1 MDENFNT
8 ELHEKELDII
18 FQEPSSN
25 LNDKS
30 EDALSLKD
38 FDGLYQLKTNFRYT
52 RKMLS
57 RFLKRFRKNE
67 NNTILFLTK
76 GELPLDFIAEF
87 RKQYPEKCIKVL
99 IPIDSFEGLEKLN
112 YDVEYFLQNKMNT
125 ASLFKLKQNRE
136 NVQIYGIYSESF
148 SGHDREQFQY
158 LASFVRAAREVIKK
172 LYPCIVHSFDVPFFL
187 GAEFD
192 KQFPFGIKVIQT
204 VSDFSKYDENK
215 QEVFWAA
222 INLADKTGM
231 KKLCRDKIIQK
242 CMASLFNLHNTKGFS
257 RMRECLEFLYKNYF
271 KFRSVINKNE
281 EIEENILFNRMN
293 LRALKLFP
301 QLAYGDEN
309 SYNEIFYTI
318 KRVNFWTVFSKTYYN
333 DIFNKTENTSPIYS
347 RLKELKDKSD
357 WLSYGILQKAT
368 PIYQKFDVNNFR
380 DKRILNKKYL
390 IKEFSKD
397 RIRTK
402 FVDSKFF
409 LVNDYEIKGF
419 LEPSYESP
427 LIFCNFSSDINGEGV
442 DIALTSLLK
451 LLELYKN
458 ILIIINIPNGLNIN
472 SINSWVEFMENK
484 SAFDGRWVY
493 INSPINL
500 EQFYASADLT
510 LFPARK
516 NIMYSNQYKALQYG
530 CIPVTTGI
538 GCYNDVITDIFDD
551 MREGCGFKTNSELI
565 NEQEILENFMQILNK
580 AINLYSNNHSSWNL
594 LIKNAMSYDSSWNF
608 EKLEKYNQI
617 YDLF

>member
-25 LNDKS
+25 LNDKN
-30 EDALSLKD
+30 EDVLSLKD

-52 RKMLS
+52 RKVLS

-99 IPIDSFEGLEKLN
+99 IQIDSFEGLEKLN

-125 ASLFKLKQNRE
+125 ASLFKLKQNHE
-136 NVQIYGIYSESF
+136 NVQVYGIYSESF

-204 VSDFSKYDENK
+204 ITDFSIYDENK
-215 QEVFWAA
+215 QEAFWAA
-222 INLADKTGM
+222 INLVDKTNM

-242 CMASLFNLHNTKGFS
+242 CIASLFNLHNTKGFS
-257 RMRECLEFLYKNYF
+257 RMRECLEFLYENYF

-281 EIEENILFNRMN
+281 KMEENILFNRMN

-301 QLAYGDEN
+301 QLAYGNDN
-309 SYNEIFYTI
+309 SYNEIYYTI

-333 DIFNKTENTSPIYS
+333 DIFNKTKNTSPIYS

-357 WLSYGILQKAT
+357 WLSYGILKKAA

-380 DKRILNKKYL
+380 DKRVLNKKYL

-409 LVNDYEIKGF
+409 LTENCEINGF
-419 LEPSYESP
+419 LDTFYESP
-427 LIFCNFSSDINGEGV
+427 LIFCNFSTDIFAEGI
-442 DIALTSLLK
+442 DIALASLMK
-451 LLELYKN
+451 LFEQYKN
-458 ILIIINIPNGLNIN
+458 IQIIINIPNGLQNNNIK
-472 SINSWVEFMENK
+472 SWIEFMEKN
-484 SAFDGRWVY
+484 SAFNGRWVY

-500 EQFYASADLT
+500 EQFYSSADIT

-516 NIMYSNQYKALQYG
+516 NTVSTTCLQALKCG
-530 CIPVTTGI
+530 CIPISTRIGI
-538 GCYNDVITDIFDD
+538 YNDTITDIFDN
-551 MREGCGFKTNSELI
+551 MTEGCGFKTKTEQI
-565 NEQEILENFMQILNK
+565 QEQEILENFISILNK
-580 AINLYSNNHSSWNL
+580 ALSLYSNNHSSWNL
-594 LIKNAMSYDSSWNF
+594 LIKNAMNYNGSWDF
-608 EKLEKYNQI
+608 KKLEKYNQI